1 MARVPVGAYVPGDSF
16 FHKAHPF
23 VKFYWVGAFVIFCF
37 FNKNPYVNY
46 ALTLVGLLFVVLTK
60 TFPSYVRA
68 MVIFFPAA
76 FAMIF
81 LQSIVPPA
89 VFDNPELLAEL
100 GPFSLYTESIIYG
113 MLFSSRI
120 LCICT
125 WSILMLMTL
134 HPGELSS
141 ALQKARVPYTVNFM
155 ITTTL
160 QLIPILQREFGI
172 ILSAQKSRAMEAQ
185 GFKALLPSII
195 PVFAGAI
202 DRVSQLSM
210 SLETRAFGANKER
223 TLLRYKEFTT
233 KETALSIL
241 SLAPIVLVFY
251 GRANFNAFVPL
262 EGFSLSPFAGSFIV
276 IFCGSAFLSIIFGA
290 TFAIRLLGKK

>member
-23 VKFYWVGAFVIFCF
+23 VKFYWVGSFVVFCF

-46 ALTLVGLLFVVLTK
+46 SLTLIGLVFVVLTK

-89 VFDNPELLAEL
+89 VFDDPTFLADV
-100 GPFSLYTESIIYG
+100 GPFSLYTESILYG

-141 ALQKARVPYTVNFM
+141 ALQRAKVPYTVNFM

-160 QLIPILQREFGI
+160 QLIPIIQREFGI
-172 ILSAQKSRAMEAQ
+172 ILSAQKSRAMQAQ

-223 TLLRYKEFTT
+223 TLLRYKKFTI
-233 KETALSIL
+233 KETTFSLLALL
-241 SLAPIVLVFY
+241 PIIIVFY
-251 GRANFNAFVPL
+251 GRINLNAFVPL
-262 EGFSLSPFAGSFIV
+262 DGFSLTPFVGSSIV

>member
-1 MARVPVGAYVPGDSF
+1 MAWTIHRKLDLQD
-16 FHKAHPF
+16 
-23 VKFYWVGAFVIFCF
+23 VI
-37 FNKNPYVNY
+37 
-46 ALTLVGLLFVVLTK
+46 
-60 TFPSYVRA
+60 
-68 MVIFFPAA
+68 
-76 FAMIF
+76 
-81 LQSIVPPA
+81 
-89 VFDNPELLAEL
+89 
-100 GPFSLYTESIIYG
+100 
-113 MLFSSRI
+113 
-120 LCICT
+120 
-125 WSILMLMTL
+125 

-210 SLETRAFGANKER
+210 SLETRAFGASKER

-233 KETALSIL
+233 KETVLSIL

-251 GRANFNAFVPL
+251 
-262 EGFSLSPFAGSFIV
+262 EGQTLMHLCHWKGFHYLLLLVLSL
-276 IFCGSAFLSIIFGA
+276 
-290 TFAIRLLGKK
+290 

>member
-1 MARVPVGAYVPGDSF
+1 
-16 FHKAHPF
+16 
-23 VKFYWVGAFVIFCF
+23 
-37 FNKNPYVNY
+37 
-46 ALTLVGLLFVVLTK
+46 
-60 TFPSYVRA
+60 

-233 KETALSIL
+233 KETVLSIL
-241 SLAPIVLVFY
+241 SLSPIVLVFY
-251 GRANFNAFVPL
+251 GMANFNAFVPL

-276 IFCGSAFLSIIFGA
+276 IFCGTAFLSIIFGA

>member
-1 MARVPVGAYVPGDSF
+1 
-16 FHKAHPF
+16 
-23 VKFYWVGAFVIFCF
+23 
-37 FNKNPYVNY
+37 
-46 ALTLVGLLFVVLTK
+46 
-60 TFPSYVRA
+60 
-68 MVIFFPAA
+68 
-76 FAMIF
+76 
-81 LQSIVPPA
+81 
-89 VFDNPELLAEL
+89 
-100 GPFSLYTESIIYG
+100 
-113 MLFSSRI
+113 
-120 LCICT
+120 
-125 WSILMLMTL
+125 MLMTL

-210 SLETRAFGANKER
+210 SLETRAFGASKER

-233 KETALSIL
+233 KETVLSIL
-241 SLAPIVLVFY
+241 SLAPICLLY
-251 GRANFNAFVPL
+251 T
-262 EGFSLSPFAGSFIV
+262 SPSP
-276 IFCGSAFLSIIFGA
+276 
-290 TFAIRLLGKK
+290 RD

>member
-1 MARVPVGAYVPGDSF
+1 
-16 FHKAHPF
+16 
-23 VKFYWVGAFVIFCF
+23 
-37 FNKNPYVNY
+37 
-46 ALTLVGLLFVVLTK
+46 
-60 TFPSYVRA
+60 

-89 VFDNPELLAEL
+89 VFDNPTFLSEV

-141 ALQKARVPYTVNFM
+141 ALQRAKVPYTVNFM

-160 QLIPILQREFGI
+160 QLIPIIQREFGI
-172 ILSAQKSRAMEAQ
+172 ILSAQKSRAMQAQ

-210 SLETRAFGANKER
+210 SLETRAFGANRER
-223 TLLRYKEFTT
+223 TLLRYKPFTI
-233 KETALSIL
+233 KETTL
-241 SLAPIVLVFY
+241 SLLALLPIILVFY
-251 GRANFNAFVPL
+251 GRINLNSFVPL
-262 EGFSLSPFAGSFIV
+262 DGFSLTPFVGSSIV

>member
-1 MARVPVGAYVPGDSF
+1 M
-16 FHKAHPF
+16 
-23 VKFYWVGAFVIFCF
+23 
-37 FNKNPYVNY
+37 NY

-89 VFDNPELLAEL
+89 VFDNPELLAEI

-141 ALQKARVPYTVNFM
+141 ALQKARVPYT
-155 ITTTL
+155 
-160 QLIPILQREFGI
+160 
-172 ILSAQKSRAMEAQ
+172 
-185 GFKALLPSII
+185 
-195 PVFAGAI
+195 
-202 DRVSQLSM
+202 
-210 SLETRAFGANKER
+210 
-223 TLLRYKEFTT
+223 
-233 KETALSIL
+233 
-241 SLAPIVLVFY
+241 
-251 GRANFNAFVPL
+251 
-262 EGFSLSPFAGSFIV
+262 
-276 IFCGSAFLSIIFGA
+276 
-290 TFAIRLLGKK
+290 